1 MAKVADFDSPSPL
14 TSFPNPSLGPEASPP
29 TFLLTEN
36 ADSTPNLTP
45 GASSTEEEG
54 PRKKEDED
62 KDEDKDEDVNDQIGE
77 HIEEC
82 GEGEDAGEAFDG
94 GANVIEEAGAKVSS
108 LAFTGVQLRR
118 IANY

>member
-1 MAKVADFDSPSPL
+1 MAKVADFDPTSPL
-14 TSFPNPSLGPEASPP
+14 TSFSNPSLGPGASPP
-29 TFLLTEN
+29 HNFLTEN

-45 GASSTEEEG
+45 GATSSAEEEG

-62 KDEDKDEDVNDQIGE
+62 EDEDTDEDVNDQIGE

-94 GANVIEEAGAKVSS
+94 GANVIEEAGAKVS
-108 LAFTGVQLRR
+108 LAFTGVQG
-118 IANY
+118 